1 MKRLQ
6 IPYYASLLGC
16 VVAAL
21 VFHPLAL
28 AQEDQ
33 VTVPDVTGLSV
44 PAAAALLNQNG
55 MALGN
60 QYGELWTEE
69 SSQPAN
75 TVGAQSLAPGST
87 VDWGTALDVTVLQSP
102 NMLLIYDAESITLI
116 NQADVPVSLQ
126 GLTFNAQDGSTPA
139 TFPAANWMGTLNGS
153 AHCAQLWAVP
163 QRQPQRPAAC
173 AGIERWLSTVNAGV
187 HFWTG
192 LNGVTRFNVVYD
204 GVERAVCEG
213 AAPGQG
219 PKQCAFYLPIEAGA
233 GDVTAYIYLAYVT
246 DRLIVLNQSGDKWM
260 PLAHTTIYN
269 HNPNVL
275 VTGGAPLTVGD
286 PQLFNN
292 PETVADITRLAP
304 GQCLL
309 FTNSSPE
316 ADAPPQDCNVIARLN
331 VNPTLIFWAA
341 DFEVISATDGQRH
354 MCPAATANKMTI
366 CVVPR

>member
-16 VVAAL
+16 VLAGL

-28 AQEDQ
+28 AQGDQ

-60 QYGELWTEE
+60 QYGELWTVA

-75 TVGAQSLAPGST
+75 TIGAQSLAPGST
-87 VDWGTALDVTVLQSP
+87 VDWGTALDVTVLRSP

-116 NQADVPVSLQ
+116 NQADVPVNLQ
-126 GLTFNAQDGSTPA
+126 GLTFNAEDGNTPA
-139 TFPAANWMGTLNGS
+139 TFPAANWMGTLDGS
-153 AHCAQLWAVP
+153 AQCAQLWAVP
-163 QRQPQRPAAC
+163 QKQPQRPAEC
-173 AGIERWLSTVNAGV
+173 VGIQRWLSTVNAGV

-219 PKQCAFYLPIEAGA
+219 SKQCAFYLPIEAGA

-260 PLAHTTIYN
+260 PLAQTIIHNY
-269 HNPNVL
+269 NPNVS
-275 VTGGAPLTVGD
+275 VPGAGVNVGD
-286 PQLFNN
+286 PALFHS
-292 PETVADITRLAP
+292 PQIVADIRQLAP

-309 FTNSSPE
+309 FTNGSPDASSP
-316 ADAPPQDCNVIARLN
+316 PQPCNVVARLDIN
-331 VNPTLIFWAA
+331 AQLIFWAA
-341 DFEVISATDGQRH
+341 EFEVESVTDGQRH
-354 MCPAATANKMTI
+354 KCPAATADKMTI